1 MSCYTLLGTHHV
13 ERFCLLMACWILLYT
28 TMLLHCDS
36 GYFSTKALNPLPLS
50 ESSFWWSSFFQPL
63 SSSLS
68 HLLFALFLKDIL
80 FPACSISQLAPGTCS
95 VSLAWLLE
103 PKPKCSSRTARLP
116 FLIFPSLDSYTIKT
130 LLSYCKQLG
139 LSAAQLSKQ
148 GHNSLSKSLKIVTT
162 PITAQVN
169 DPPNIFL

>member
-28 TMLLHCDS
+28 PMLLHCDS
-36 GYFSTKALNPLPLS
+36 GYFSTKALNPLPLL
-50 ESSFWWSSFFQPL
+50 ESSWWSSCFQPL

-68 HLLFALFLKDIL
+68 HLLFALFLKDVF
-80 FPACSISQLAPGTCS
+80 FPACTISQLAPGTCS

-103 PKPKCSSRTARLP
+103 PKPEGSYRTARLH
-116 FLIFPSLDSYTIKT
+116 FLIFPSLDSYTIKA

-139 LSAAQLSKQ
+139 LSAVQLSKP
-148 GHNSLSKSLKIVTT
+148 GHTRF
-162 PITAQVN
+162 
-169 DPPNIFL
+169 PNP